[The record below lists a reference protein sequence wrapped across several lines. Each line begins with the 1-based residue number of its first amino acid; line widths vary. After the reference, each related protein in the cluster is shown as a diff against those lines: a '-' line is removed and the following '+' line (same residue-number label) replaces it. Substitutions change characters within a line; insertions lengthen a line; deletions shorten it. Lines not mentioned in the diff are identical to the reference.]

1 MTPKDSAKITL
12 SDKSLTIER
21 VYHTSPERLYQ
32 AWTDPKLVG
41 QWLAPGPMKC
51 SVPVYDVR
59 KGGKWRIDMSGR
71 GPDGTPMEMSY
82 EGTFDEVTPGRRI
95 VMLWP
100 PAMPGVDPDGDD
112 PPSVVI
118 ATFTPVEGGTLLR
131 LTQDG
136 MPNRDG
142 AQNAAYG
149 WEMAFENLSRVVRSG

>member
-1 MTPKDSAKITL
+1 MTTKESAKTTL

-59 KGGKWRIDMSGR
+59 KGGRWRIDMSGR
-71 GPDGTPMEMSY
+71 TPDGKPMEMSY
-82 EGTFDEVTPGRRI
+82 EGTFDEVTPGKKI

-100 PAMPGVDPDGDD
+100 PASMPGVEPDADD

-118 ATFTPVEGGTLLR
+118 ATFTPVAGGTLLR

-142 AQNAAYG
+142 AENAAYG
-149 WEMAFENLSRVVRSG
+149 WEMAFENLARVA